1 MDLGRRRGRKVASGA
16 SVRPP
21 FAWGLLLCA
30 VLLLS
35 KASARGEELAEVEAF
50 NLRQGHSRLVL
61 AHHHQQLA
69 GRIDG
74 IVAKFPGPDALRPF
88 EGRIDRAVGS
98 ALDVDPLAHV
108 DAWVAALGFSLL
120 RVILHEGEV
129 VLAVARDH
137 PVEILAQLH
146 APLLL
151 RDQFQVH
158 VQLRVGVEARPR
170 PASACAFRAHVFR
183 PCAVRA
189 CAARASVA
197 CAILARPRPARAVAA
212 GPCEGRLSVEEVVD
226 DVIHEPRLLSPYRL
240 LLDAQNSFLSH
251 VLNEIR
257 KHLSGTNGSRRG
269 IRATCFSTIIP
280 RPLLSNARGRVAA
293 GDPERRVQ
301 NYGLSLEGN

>member
-1 MDLGRRRGRKVASGA
+1 MPQGPG
-16 SVRPP
+16 VRPP

-35 KASARGEELAEVEAF
+35 KASVRGEELAEVEAL

-158 VQLRVGVEARPR
+158 AQLRVGVEARPR
-170 PASACAFRAHVFR
+170 PASGCAFRASLAR
-183 PCAVRA
+183 S
-189 CAARASVA
+189 CAARASVS
-197 CAILARPRPARAVAA
+197 CASLVRPCPARAVAA

-301 NYGLSLEGN
+301 NYGLSLEGH

>member
-1 MDLGRRRGRKVASGA
+1 MPQGPG
-16 SVRPP
+16 VRPP

-35 KASARGEELAEVEAF
+35 KASVRGEELAEVEAL

-69 GRIDG
+69 GRTDG

-108 DAWVAALGFSLL
+108 DAWVAALGLPLL

-158 VQLRVGVEARPR
+158 AQLRVGVE
-170 PASACAFRAHVFR
+170 
-183 PCAVRA
+183 
-189 CAARASVA
+189 
-197 CAILARPRPARAVAA
+197 ARPRPARAVAA

-257 KHLSGTNGSRRG
+257 KTSLVRMAVEEVSVPP
-269 IRATCFSTIIP
+269 CFSTIIP
-280 RPLLSNARGRVAA
+280 RPLLSNAKGRVAA

-301 NYGLSLEGN
+301 N

>member
-1 MDLGRRRGRKVASGA
+1 MEFSDPQKNWNNWNNWNA
-16 SVRPP
+16 RP
-21 FAWGLLLCA
+21 FLLLPEVLLSKASARAEDTHSSA

-35 KASARGEELAEVEAF
+35 KASVRGEELAEVEAL

-74 IVAKFPGPDALRPF
+74 IVAKFPCPDALRPF

-108 DAWVAALGFSLL
+108 DARVAACGLSLL
-120 RVILHEGEV
+120 RGILHEGEV
-129 VLAVARDH
+129 ILAVARNH

-146 APLLL
+146 APLFL
-151 RDQFQVH
+151 RDEFQVH

-183 PCAVRA
+183 PCAVRP
-189 CAARASVA
+189 CAARASAA
-197 CAILARPRPARAVAA
+197 CARLARPCPARAVAA

-226 DVIHEPRLLSPYRL
+226 DLIHEPRLLSPHRL
-240 LLDAQNSFLSH
+240 LLDAQNRSFLCH
-251 VLNEIR
+251 NLLNLK
-257 KHLSGTNGSRRG
+257 KHLSGTDGSRRG
-269 IRATCFSTIIP
+269 FRAT
-280 RPLLSNARGRVAA
+280 LL
-293 GDPERRVQ
+293 
-301 NYGLSLEGN
+301 

>member
-1 MDLGRRRGRKVASGA
+1 MDFSDPQKNWNNWNNWNA
-16 SVRPP
+16 RP
-21 FAWGLLLCA
+21 FLLLPEVLLSKASARAEDTHSSA

-35 KASARGEELAEVEAF
+35 KASVRGEELAEVEAL

-74 IVAKFPGPDALRPF
+74 IVAKFPCPDALRPF

-98 ALDVDPLAHV
+98 ALDVDPLALV

-170 PASACAFRAHVFR
+170 PASGCAFRAHVFR
-183 PCAVRA
+183 PCAACAFRA
-189 CAARASVA
+189 ILARPCAARASAA
-197 CAILARPRPARAVAA
+197 CARLARPRPARAVAA

-226 DVIHEPRLLSPYRL
+226 DVVDEPRLLSPFCL
-240 LLDAQNSFLSH
+240 LRDAQNSFLSH
-251 VLNEIR
+251 VLNEI
-257 KHLSGTNGSRRG
+257 
-269 IRATCFSTIIP
+269 
-280 RPLLSNARGRVAA
+280 
-293 GDPERRVQ
+293 
-301 NYGLSLEGN
+301 

>member
-1 MDLGRRRGRKVASGA
+1 MDLGRRRGREVASGA
-16 SVRPP
+16 SGRPP
-21 FAWGLLLCA
+21 FVWGLLLPE

-35 KASARGEELAEVEAF
+35 KASARGEALHFSELLLSEAPVGGEKLAEVEAF
-50 NLRQGHSRLVL
+50 NLRQGHSRLML

-69 GRIDG
+69 GRTDG

-108 DAWVAALGFSLL
+108 DAWVAALSFSLL

-146 APLLL
+146 GPLLL

-170 PASACAFRAHVFR
+170 PASACASRAHVFR
-183 PCAVRA
+183 PRAVRT
-189 CAARASVA
+189 CAARASAA
-197 CAILARPRPARAVAA
+197 CASLARPRPARAVAA

-226 DVIHEPRLLSPYRL
+226 DVVDEPRLLSPFCL
-240 LLDAQNSFLSH
+240 LRDAQNSFLSH
-251 VLNEIR
+251 VLNEI
-257 KHLSGTNGSRRG
+257 
-269 IRATCFSTIIP
+269 
-280 RPLLSNARGRVAA
+280 
-293 GDPERRVQ
+293 
-301 NYGLSLEGN
+301 

>member
-1 MDLGRRRGRKVASGA
+1 MPQGPG
-16 SVRPP
+16 VRPP

-35 KASARGEELAEVEAF
+35 KASARGEDTHSSAVLLLSKASVRGEELAEVEAF

-74 IVAKFPGPDALRPF
+74 IVAKFPCPDALRPF

-98 ALDVDPLAHV
+98 ALDVDPLALV
-108 DAWVAALGFSLL
+108 DAWVAALGFSVL

-170 PASACAFRAHVFR
+170 PASGCAFRAHVFR
-183 PCAVRA
+183 PCAACAFRA
-189 CAARASVA
+189 ILARPCAARASAA
-197 CAILARPRPARAVAA
+197 CASLARPRPARAVAA
-212 GPCEGRLSVEEVVD
+212 GPCEGLLSVEEVVD
-226 DVIHEPRLLSPYRL
+226 DVIHEPRLLSLFRL
-240 LLDAQNSFLSH
+240 QLDAQNRSFLFH
-251 VLNEIR
+251 NKL
-257 KHLSGTNGSRRG
+257 K
-269 IRATCFSTIIP
+269 
-280 RPLLSNARGRVAA
+280 
-293 GDPERRVQ
+293 
-301 NYGLSLEGN
+301 